1 MKRRASLALAL
12 FLTTI
17 VGFFIVAYGTQVGFF
32 GSDDRSDDAP
42 ADAAGAVTPTS
53 VPTTAP
59 PQPQVIEQIIYRDE
73 YVSAPAT
80 DSAGNTSSGGTTANP
95 DSQPSGSSGGGG
107 GDESSQG
114 ELREEGLNGWV
125 QTVGASSFTLGGTHV
140 GDALISVSSQTEFSS
155 ALAPSFS
162 FSQITPGMYLKT
174 KVLVAGGDL
183 PTGPNG
189 SWAAVSVKQD
199 VKTIGL
205 DGTVTSVG
213 SGTFTLSGTREGTA
227 VIVVDGSTKYASD
240 IDGSF
245 SFADI
250 HTGMYLKTKVVVGE
264 GDEPTGPSGSWIA
277 FSVTEAVPG

>member
-12 FLTTI
+12 CLTTI
-17 VGFFIVAYGTQVGFF
+17 VGFFIVAYGTQIGFF
-32 GSDDRSDDAP
+32 GGGSSDDAP

-73 YVSAPAT
+73 YVSAPAS
-80 DSAGNTSSGGTTANP
+80 DSAGNTTSGGTTANP

-114 ELREEGLNGWV
+114 ELREEGLSGWV

-140 GDALISVSSQTEFSS
+140 GDALISVSSQTTYNS

-174 KVLVAGGDL
+174 KVLVAGGGM

-189 SWAAVSVKQD
+189 SWTAVSVKQD

-213 SGTFTLSGTREGTA
+213 SDTFTLSGTREGTA
-227 VIVVDGSTKYASD
+227 VIVVNGSTKYASD

-250 HTGMYLKTKVVVGE
+250 HAGMYLKTKVVVGE